1 MKNKNLKKICV
12 QEVPTVHG
20 IGTGKTPPKLKLL
33 TQIPA
38 LERQNA
44 FVENMSMGDYLL
56 FIFIVCFEK

>member
-33 TQIPA
+33 AVYST
-38 LERQNA
+38 NT
-44 FVENMSMGDYLL
+44 NS
-56 FIFIVCFEK
+56 CT